1 MGIKVLI
8 VDDNR
13 INLRL
18 MQEILVDEG
27 FVTRCINES
36 TKVIE
41 TAIIFKPDIIL
52 LDIMMPV
59 LDGFEVCKL
68 IKQNSELY
76 NIPVIMITAKTES
89 ADLKMALELGA
100 FDYIK
105 KPVDEIEVVA
115 RIYSAYNYKTINDK
129 LREMAIRDGL
139 TGLYNHT
146 FLLEMF
152 QVELDKAKRINSN
165 IAFLMIDIDYFKSI
179 NDTYGHMMGDVVIRE
194 ISALLTDTVRTGDI
208 IGRYGGEEFSIVLTE
223 VTSEQ
228 VLDICGRIRK
238 NIEQHVFEVNGNSIK
253 VTVSI
258 GVCIKKSQSTASKND
273 IIKIADRALYEAKK
287 SGRNKCEITTI

>member
-13 INLRL
+13 VNLRL
-18 MQEILVDEG
+18 LQEILEDEG
-27 FVTRCINES
+27 FVTQCINES

-41 TAIIFKPDIIL
+41 AAIIFKPDIIL

-89 ADLKMALELGA
+89 TDLKRALELGA

-146 FLLEMF
+146 FLLELF

-223 VTSEQ
+223 VTNEQ
-228 VLDICGRIRK
+228 ALDICDRIRK
-238 NIEQHVFEVNGNSIK
+238 NVEQHVFEVNGNSIK

-258 GVCIKKSQSTASKND
+258 GVCLKKSQSTASKND
-273 IIKIADRALYEAKK
+273 IIKIADIALYEAKK
-287 SGRNKCEITTI
+287 SGRNKCEMTII

>member
-13 INLRL
+13 VNLRL
-18 MQEILVDEG
+18 LQEILEDEG
-27 FVTRCINES
+27 FVTQCINES

-41 TAIIFKPDIIL
+41 AAIIFKPDIIL

-89 ADLKMALELGA
+89 TDLKRALELGA

-105 KPVDEIEVVA
+105 KPVDEIEVIA

-146 FLLEMF
+146 FLLELF
-152 QVELDKAKRINSN
+152 QVELDKARRINSN

-194 ISALLTDTVRTGDI
+194 ISALLNDTVRTGDI

-223 VTSEQ
+223 VTNEQ
-228 VLDICGRIRK
+228 VSDICDRIRK
-238 NIEQHVFEVNGNSIK
+238 NVEQHVFEVNGNGIK

-258 GVCIKKSQSTASKND
+258 GVCLKKSQSTASKND
-273 IIKIADRALYEAKK
+273 IIKIADRALYEAKRN
-287 SGRNKCEITTI
+287 GRNKCEISTI

>member
-18 MQEILVDEG
+18 LQEILEDEG
-27 FVTRCINES
+27 FVTQCVNES

-41 TAIIFKPDIIL
+41 AAIIFKPDIIL

-89 ADLKMALELGA
+89 TDLKKALELGA

-146 FLLEMF
+146 FLLELF
-152 QVELDKAKRINSN
+152 QVELEKAKRINSN

-208 IGRYGGEEFSIVLTE
+208 IGRYGGEEFSIVLTK

-228 VLDICGRIRK
+228 VLDICDRIRK
-238 NIEQHVFEVNGNSIK
+238 NVEHHIFEVNGNSIK

-258 GVCIKKSQSTASKND
+258 GVCLKKSQSTASKND

-287 SGRNKCEITTI
+287 SGRNKCEMTTI

>member
-18 MQEILVDEG
+18 LQEILEDEG
-27 FVTRCINES
+27 FVTQCINES
-36 TKVIE
+36 AKAIE
-41 TAIIFKPDIIL
+41 AAIIFKPDIIL

-59 LDGFEVCKL
+59 FDGFEVCKL

-89 ADLKMALELGA
+89 TDLKKALELGA

-146 FLLEMF
+146 FLLELF
-152 QVELDKAKRINSN
+152 QVELDKAKRIDSN
-165 IAFLMIDIDYFKSI
+165 IAFIMIDIDYFKSI

-228 VLDICGRIRK
+228 VLDICDRIRK
-238 NIEQHVFEVNGNSIK
+238 NVEQHIFEVNGNSIK

-273 IIKIADRALYEAKK
+273 IIKIADKALYEAKK
-287 SGRNKCEITTI
+287 SGRNKCEMTTI